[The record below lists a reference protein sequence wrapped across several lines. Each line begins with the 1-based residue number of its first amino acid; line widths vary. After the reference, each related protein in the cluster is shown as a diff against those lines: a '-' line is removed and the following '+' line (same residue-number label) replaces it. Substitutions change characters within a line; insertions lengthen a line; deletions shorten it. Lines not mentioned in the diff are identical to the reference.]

1 MEFSSHFKKVM
12 NTNYMSCV
20 QRIQSKVVE
29 KLKTMKNDIE
39 NSDLVK
45 GDNVDS
51 LVSELNIKRKK
62 KLQSLDEKNE
72 IFDKSILL
80 RKQVSTYS
88 SLAESNIINIVKN
101 NLFKFFILTLFFF
114 LRNYVFRFVII

>member
-1 MEFSSHFKKVM
+1 
-12 NTNYMSCV
+12 MSCV